1 MIADIARSVGDFS
14 FYKEVPKKT
23 VWATVA
29 YLTLLGGLFSLAVT
43 VAVYQNVR
51 PRILQAADWAAA
63 TMPTLTLADG
73 KLTSAVPGPLE
84 VRHPDV
90 PQAGLVVDTQR
101 TEPVTPAE
109 MSQKKLIAYLT
120 ADAVYVLTADRLETY
135 ALASTKGKESMVID
149 APFYRSLAGLLLKVL
164 YPIAFFTSWVTFLIW
179 KHVAAVI
186 YTFVGLLVN
195 AVADGGHDFAAL
207 YRMAVYAQT
216 PVVVLQ
222 TAALFLPKPIPLFP
236 VLALVVVTA
245 YLWQAIRHAEP
256 PTAA

>member
-1 MIADIARSVGDFS
+1 MITDIGRSVVDFS
-14 FYKEVPKKT
+14 FYKEVPKKSI
-23 VWATVA
+23 WATVA

-43 VAVYQNVR
+43 AAVYQNVR
-51 PRILQAADWAAA
+51 PRILSAAEWAAT

-73 KLTSAVPGPLE
+73 KLSSTAPGALE

-90 PQAGLVVDTQR
+90 PQAGLMVDTQR
-101 TEPVTPAE
+101 AEPVTPAE

-135 ALASTKGKESMVID
+135 ALAQTKGKESLVVD
-149 APFYRSLAGLLLKVL
+149 GPFYRQLAGILLKVL
-164 YPIAFFTSWVTFLIW
+164 YPIAFLTSWTTFLIW

-186 YTFVGLLVN
+186 YTLVGLLVN
-195 AVADGGHDFAAL
+195 AVTDGGHEFPAL

-216 PVVVLQ
+216 PVVILQ
-222 TAALFLPKPIPLFP
+222 TAALFLARPIPLFP
-236 VLALVVVTA
+236 VLALLVVTA

-256 PTAA
+256 PAA